1 MDLRNGRP
9 VLTGVV
15 AYVEVWSSSRTENY
29 SKTFTQQL
37 LDMGA
42 KISKT
47 LNKQVTH
54 VIFKDG
60 FLSTWN
66 RAQKAGIKLVS
77 VLWVEKCREVG
88 MHIDESLYPAINTN
102 EGLPQ
107 FIKKH
112 KCMQPQDLFGKTPEK
127 DRRLQKRMET
137 MVKELEMQRTATE
150 TDIPVL
156 LFEDDGSLVYSPA
169 SKIKYQCGIMEKRI
183 KDMKEKRENVS
194 PTASQLSQ
202 MSDADPAVVSTTS
215 TSALTSELE
224 NNHLLNSSFANLV
237 GSPETENHGKK
248 SSNCL
253 ANTENVMDVSRAELY
268 TSSDSP
274 RDSQHTGLKR
284 LSGKGLHKNST
295 LLNDK
300 GCDFPVKKSI
310 MPSTPECKD
319 GIDWFLAIAD
329 NPLPQVKNVDHTVS
343 AKNLVHCELTGN
355 TSSSSSEN
363 DFSSI
368 NLIDTPVMTKNSS
381 LCKQQQYRRKSS
393 LKLKASISHDK
404 EPQNDFLLAL
414 LAPSKSAKDQDTSFE
429 DCFSSSNFT
438 KNKIRA
444 SILPCQQKLQND
456 KEMVYNSPRS
466 KLEGLLQHS
475 SPVSARY
482 NRKRKRV
489 TDITEDAVSEPNL
502 STPLQRRKTGVNC
515 TSNGENGNIV
525 ETSDCFL
532 NSNIQE
538 QITISSAAG
547 KLLLKDNHPANN
559 AKFSTSDA
567 KNAACEHLGSHV
579 NEPDRKLKIR
589 RIKKPL
595 RTLVMTSMS
604 PEMQKVTLQ
613 VLKKLGGFLTSDE
626 VCKSTSHVIAGSP
639 RRTLNILMGIA
650 RGCWIVCYDW
660 VLWSLEHGYWISE
673 EPFELSV
680 DFPAAPISRFQHNIL
695 KEKGYQKLFAN
706 QPLMFISR
714 TSQPPY
720 QKLCELVQLCGGKI
734 CKTLRQAKI
743 CIGQCKVGKYVDM
756 QCLSEKWI
764 IDSITQYRI
773 CPLENY
779 LFQNKVKS
787 ASRIN

>member
-1 MDLRNGRP
+1 MDLSNGRA
-9 VLTGVV
+9 VLAGVV

-29 SKTFTQQL
+29 SKAFTQQL

-88 MHIDESLYPAINTN
+88 MHIDESLYPAINTDQ
-102 EGLPQ
+102 GLPQ
-107 FIKKH
+107 LIKKH
-112 KCMQPQDLFGKTPEK
+112 KCMQPKDLFGKTPEK

-137 MVKELEMQRTATE
+137 MVKELEMQRAATK

-169 SKIKYQCGIMEKRI
+169 SKIKYQCSVMERRI

-215 TSALTSELE
+215 TLTSELE

-237 GSPETENHGKK
+237 GSPETKNLGKK
-248 SSNCL
+248 SINYF

-274 RDSQHTGLKR
+274 SDSQHTGLKQ
-284 LSGKGLHKNST
+284 LSGKDLHKNSI
-295 LLNDK
+295 LPNDK
-300 GCDFPVKKSI
+300 GCDFLVKKSI
-310 MPSTPECKD
+310 IDMPSTPECKD

-329 NPLPQVKNVDHTVS
+329 NPLPQVKNVDHSVS
-343 AKNLVHCELTGN
+343 VENLVHCEFTEN
-355 TSSSSSEN
+355 INSSEN
-363 DFSSI
+363 DFSSV
-368 NLIDTPVMTKNSS
+368 NLIDIPVTTKDSS
-381 LCKQQQYRRKSS
+381 LCKQRKYRRKSS
-393 LKLKASISHDK
+393 LRLKSSISHDK
-404 EPQNDFLLAL
+404 EPQNDFLVAL
-414 LAPSKSAKDQDTSFE
+414 LTPIKSAKDQDPSFE

-438 KNKIRA
+438 NKIRL
-444 SILPCQQKLQND
+444 LPCQQKLQND
-456 KEMVYNSPRS
+456 KEIKYNSPRS
-466 KLEGLLQHS
+466 KLEGMCQNS
-475 SPVSARY
+475 SPGNTSH
-482 NRKRKRV
+482 NRKRRRV
-489 TDITEDAVSEPNL
+489 TEITEDAVSEPKL
-502 STPLQRRKTGVNC
+502 STFLQRRKTGVNC
-515 TSNGENGNIV
+515 TSNTENGN
-525 ETSDCFL
+525 TDCFL
-532 NSNIQE
+532 NSNIRE
-538 QITISSAAG
+538 QITTSSTA
-547 KLLLKDNHPANN
+547 DN
-559 AKFSTSDA
+559 AKFSTTDA
-567 KNAACEHLGSHV
+567 KNTACEPLESHV
-579 NEPDRKLKIR
+579 NEPDRKLKMTR
-589 RIKKPL
+589 RIEKPL

-604 PEMQKVTLQ
+604 PEMQKITLQ
-613 VLKKLGGFLTSDE
+613 VLKKLGGFLTSNE
-626 VCKSTSHVIAGSP
+626 VCKNTSHVIAGSP

-660 VLWSLEHGYWISE
+660 VLWSLEYGYWISE

-695 KEKGYQKLFAN
+695 KEKVHQKLFAN
-706 QPLMFISR
+706 QPVMFISH

-720 QKLCELVQLCGGKI
+720 QKLCELVQLCGGKV

-779 LFQNKVKS
+779 LFQNTV
-787 ASRIN
+787 

>member
-1 MDLRNGRP
+1 MAGYGKEKLFIYT
-9 VLTGVV
+9 LVV
-15 AYVEVWSSSRTENY
+15 RAYVEVWSSSRTENY
-29 SKTFTQQL
+29 SKPFTQQL

-88 MHIDESLYPAINTN
+88 MRIDESLYPAINTN

-112 KCMQPQDLFGKTPEK
+112 KCMQPKDLFGKTPEK
-127 DRRLQKRMET
+127 DQ
-137 MVKELEMQRTATE
+137 

-156 LFEDDGSLVYSPA
+156 LFEDDGSLVYSPTN
-169 SKIKYQCGIMEKRI
+169 KIKYQRSVMERRI

-194 PTASQLSQ
+194 PT
-202 MSDADPAVVSTTS
+202 
-215 TSALTSELE
+215 ELE
-224 NNHLLNSSFANLV
+224 SNHLLNSSFANLV
-237 GSPETENHGKK
+237 GSPETKNLGKK

-274 RDSQHTGLKR
+274 SDSQYKDLKQ
-284 LSGKGLHKNST
+284 LSDKDLYTNSI
-295 LLNDK
+295 LPNDK
-300 GCDFPVKKSI
+300 GCDFLVTKSI
-310 MPSTPECKD
+310 IDMSTTPECKD

-343 AKNLVHCELTGN
+343 VENLVHCEVTEN
-355 TSSSSSEN
+355 NSSSGN
-363 DFSSI
+363 DFPSI
-368 NLIDTPVMTKNSS
+368 DLIDSLVTTKDSS
-381 LCKQQQYRRKSS
+381 LCKQRKYRRKSS
-393 LKLKASISHDK
+393 LRLKASISHDK

-414 LAPSKSAKDQDTSFE
+414 LSPIKSTKDQDSAFE
-429 DCFSSSNFT
+429 DCFSSNFT
-438 KNKIRA
+438 KNKVRA
-444 SILPCQQKLQND
+444 NLTCQQKFQND
-456 KEMVYNSPRS
+456 KEIKYNSPKS
-466 KLEGLLQHS
+466 KLEGMLQSS
-475 SPVSARY
+475 SPVNTSY

-489 TDITEDAVSEPNL
+489 TEITEDAVSEPRL
-502 STPLQRRKTGVNC
+502 STFLQRIKTGVNC
-515 TSNGENGNIV
+515 TSNTENGNVV

-532 NSNIQE
+532 NSNVQE
-538 QITISSAAG
+538 QITTSSTA
-547 KLLLKDNHPANN
+547 DN

-567 KNAACEHLGSHV
+567 KNTACKSLGNHM
-579 NEPDRKLKIR
+579 NEPDRKLKITR

-604 PEMQKVTLQ
+604 PEMHKITLQ

-626 VCKSTSHVIAGSP
+626 VCKNTSHVIAGSP

-680 DFPAAPISRFQHNIL
+680 DFPAAPVSIL
-695 KEKGYQKLFAN
+695 LFN
-706 QPLMFISR
+706 SP
-714 TSQPPY
+714 
-720 QKLCELVQLCGGKI
+720 
-734 CKTLRQAKI
+734 
-743 CIGQCKVGKYVDM
+743 
-756 QCLSEKWI
+756 
-764 IDSITQYRI
+764 
-773 CPLENY
+773 
-779 LFQNKVKS
+779 QNM
-787 ASRIN
+787 IMI

>member
-1 MDLRNGRP
+1 MDLSNGRP
-9 VLTGVV
+9 VLAGVV

-29 SKTFTQQL
+29 SKAFTQQL

-66 RAQKAGIKLVS
+66 RAEKAGIKLVS

-112 KCMQPQDLFGKTPEK
+112 KCMQPKDLIGKTPEK

-137 MVKELEMQRTATE
+137 MVKELEMRRVAAETE
-150 TDIPVL
+150 IPVL

-169 SKIKYQCGIMEKRI
+169 SKVKYQCSVMERRI

-202 MSDADPAVVSTTS
+202 KSDTDPAVVSTTT

-224 NNHLLNSSFANLV
+224 SNHLLNSSFANLV
-237 GSPETENHGKK
+237 GSPETKNLGKK

-274 RDSQHTGLKR
+274 SDSQHTGLKR
-284 LSGKGLHKNST
+284 LSGKDLRKNSI
-295 LLNDK
+295 LPNDK
-300 GCDFPVKKSI
+300 GCDFLVKKSLI
-310 MPSTPECKD
+310 DRPSTPESKD
-319 GIDWFLAIAD
+319 GIDWFLAIAG

-343 AKNLVHCELTGN
+343 VENLVHCEITEN
-355 TSSSSSEN
+355 INNSSSEN

-368 NLIDTPVMTKNSS
+368 NLMDTPVTTKDYS
-381 LCKQQQYRRKSS
+381 LCKQRKYKRKSR
-393 LKLKASISHDK
+393 LRLKASISHDK

-414 LAPSKSAKDQDTSFE
+414 LTPIKSAKDQDSSFE

-438 KNKIRA
+438 KNKIRP
-444 SILPCQQKLQND
+444 SLLPCQQKLQKD
-456 KEMVYNSPRS
+456 KEIKYNSPRS
-466 KLEGLLQHS
+466 KLEGMLQNS
-475 SPVSARY
+475 SPVSTSY
-482 NRKRKRV
+482 NKKRKRV
-489 TDITEDAVSEPNL
+489 TEITEDAVSKPRL
-502 STPLQRRKTGVNC
+502 STILQRRKTGVNC
-515 TSNGENGNIV
+515 TSNTENGNIV

-532 NSNIQE
+532 NSNIRKP
-538 QITISSAAG
+538 ITTSSTA
-547 KLLLKDNHPANN
+547 DN
-559 AKFSTSDA
+559 AKLSTSDA
-567 KNAACEHLGSHV
+567 KNTACEPLGNHV
-579 NEPDRKLKIR
+579 NEPDRKLKIT
-589 RIKKPL
+589 RIEKPL

-626 VCKSTSHVIAGSP
+626 VCKNTSHVIAGSP

-660 VLWSLEHGYWISE
+660 ILQALLFSLSQTKIYRRYKKYE
-673 EPFELSV
+673 E
-680 DFPAAPISRFQHNIL
+680 IR
-695 KEKGYQKLFAN
+695 K
-706 QPLMFISR
+706 PL
-714 TSQPPY
+714 
-720 QKLCELVQLCGGKI
+720 
-734 CKTLRQAKI
+734 
-743 CIGQCKVGKYVDM
+743 
-756 QCLSEKWI
+756 
-764 IDSITQYRI
+764 
-773 CPLENY
+773 
-779 LFQNKVKS
+779 
-787 ASRIN
+787 

>member
-9 VLTGVV
+9 VLAGVV

-29 SKTFTQQL
+29 SKAFTQQL

-88 MHIDESLYPAINTN
+88 IHIDESLYPAINTN

-112 KCMQPQDLFGKTPEK
+112 KCMQPKDLFGKTPEK

-169 SKIKYQCGIMEKRI
+169 SKIKYQCSIMEKRI

-202 MSDADPAVVSTTS
+202 MSDTDPAVVSTTS
-215 TSALTSELE
+215 TSALTPELE
-224 NNHLLNSSFANLV
+224 SNHLLNSSFANLV
-237 GSPETENHGKK
+237 GSPETENLGKK
-248 SSNCL
+248 SRNCL

-274 RDSQHTGLKR
+274 RDSQRTGLKR
-284 LSGKGLHKNST
+284 LSGKDLHKNSI

-329 NPLPQVKNVDHTVS
+329 HPLPQVKNVDQTVS
-343 AKNLVHCELTGN
+343 AKNLVHCELTEN

-381 LCKQQQYRRKSS
+381 LRKQQYRRKSS
-393 LKLKASISHDK
+393 LKLKASISHK

-414 LAPSKSAKDQDTSFE
+414 LTPSKSAKDQDTSFE

-444 SILPCQQKLQND
+444 SLLPCQQKLQNN
-456 KEMVYNSPRS
+456 KEMMYNSPRS
-466 KLEGLLQHS
+466 KLESMLQHS
-475 SPVSARY
+475 SPVNARY

-489 TDITEDAVSEPNL
+489 TDITEDAVSEPSL

-515 TSNGENGNIV
+515 TSNGENGNII

-532 NSNIQE
+532 NSNVRE
-538 QITISSAAG
+538 QITISSAA
-547 KLLLKDNHPANN
+547 DN

-567 KNAACEHLGSHV
+567 KNAACELLGSHV
-579 NEPDRKLKIR
+579 NEPDRKLKISR
-589 RIKKPL
+589 RIKKPRTEDHSGIPYMKKPYMCTQGSFMQPL

-680 DFPAAPISRFQHNIL
+680 DFPAAPIQSPSTGSALLKTTCFKTRFSLHQGSINVIKFGLHLRNGTINTVVF
-695 KEKGYQKLFAN
+695 QV
-706 QPLMFISR
+706 
-714 TSQPPY
+714 
-720 QKLCELVQLCGGKI
+720 CEC
-734 CKTLRQAKI
+734 
-743 CIGQCKVGKYVDM
+743 
-756 QCLSEKWI
+756 
-764 IDSITQYRI
+764 
-773 CPLENY
+773 
-779 LFQNKVKS
+779 
-787 ASRIN
+787 

>member
-1 MDLRNGRP
+1 
-9 VLTGVV
+9 
-15 AYVEVWSSSRTENY
+15 
-29 SKTFTQQL
+29 
-37 LDMGA
+37 MGA

-112 KCMQPQDLFGKTPEK
+112 KCMQPKDLFGKTPET

-137 MVKELEMQRTATE
+137 MVKELEMQRAATG

-169 SKIKYQCGIMEKRI
+169 SKMKYQLSVMERRI

-202 MSDADPAVVSTTS
+202 MSDTDPAVVSTTS
-215 TSALTSELE
+215 TSALTSDLE
-224 NNHLLNSSFANLV
+224 SNHLLNSSFANLV
-237 GSPETENHGKK
+237 GSPETKNLGKK

-253 ANTENVMDVSRAELY
+253 ANTETVMDVSRAELY

-274 RDSQHTGLKR
+274 SDSQYKGLKQ
-284 LSGKGLHKNST
+284 LSGKDLCTNSI
-295 LLNDK
+295 LPNK
-300 GCDFPVKKSI
+300 GCDFLVKKSLI
-310 MPSTPECKD
+310 DMSTTPECKD
-319 GIDWFLAIAD
+319 GIDWFLGIAD

-343 AKNLVHCELTGN
+343 VENLVHCELTEN
-355 TSSSSSEN
+355 NSSSGN
-363 DFSSI
+363 DFPSVDLI
-368 NLIDTPVMTKNSS
+368 NTPVTTKDSS
-381 LCKQQQYRRKSS
+381 LCKQRKYRRKSS
-393 LKLKASISHDK
+393 LKGLKASISHDK

-414 LAPSKSAKDQDTSFE
+414 LTPIQSTKDQDSSFE
-429 DCFSSSNFT
+429 DCFSSNLI

-444 SILPCQQKLQND
+444 SLTYQQKLQND
-456 KEMVYNSPRS
+456 KEIKYNSPRS
-466 KLEGLLQHS
+466 KLEGMLQSS
-475 SPVSARY
+475 SPSY

-489 TDITEDAVSEPNL
+489 TEITEDAVSEPRL
-502 STPLQRRKTGVNC
+502 STFLQRRKTGVNC
-515 TSNGENGNIV
+515 TSNTDNGNV

-538 QITISSAAG
+538 QITTSSTA
-547 KLLLKDNHPANN
+547 DN

-567 KNAACEHLGSHV
+567 KNTACKSLGNHM
-579 NEPDRKLKIR
+579 NEPDRKSKITR
-589 RIKKPL
+589 RIEKPL

-604 PEMQKVTLQ
+604 PEMQKITLQ

-626 VCKSTSHVIAGSP
+626 VCKNTSHVIAGSP

-695 KEKGYQKLFAN
+695 KENVYQKLFAN
-706 QPLMFISR
+706 QPIMFISR

-743 CIGQCKVGKYVDM
+743 CIGQCKIGKYVDM

-779 LFQNKVKS
+779 LFQNKV
-787 ASRIN
+787 

>member
-1 MDLRNGRP
+1 
-9 VLTGVV
+9 
-15 AYVEVWSSSRTENY
+15 
-29 SKTFTQQL
+29 
-37 LDMGA
+37 MGA

-107 FIKKH
+107 FMKKH
-112 KCMQPQDLFGKTPEK
+112 KCMQPKDLFGKTPEK

-137 MVKELEMQRTATE
+137 MVKELEMQRAATGKYMIHLHYGRKIIQ
-150 TDIPVL
+150 TDIPIL

-169 SKIKYQCGIMEKRI
+169 NKLKYQRSVMERRI

-194 PTASQLSQ
+194 PT
-202 MSDADPAVVSTTS
+202 
-215 TSALTSELE
+215 ELE
-224 NNHLLNSSFANLV
+224 SNHLLNSSFANLV
-237 GSPETENHGKK
+237 GSPESKNLGKK

-274 RDSQHTGLKR
+274 SDSQYKGLKQ
-284 LSGKGLHKNST
+284 LSGKDLYTNSI
-295 LLNDK
+295 LPNDK
-300 GCDFPVKKSI
+300 GCDFLVKKSI
-310 MPSTPECKD
+310 IDTSTTPECKD

-343 AKNLVHCELTGN
+343 VENLVHCEVTEN
-355 TSSSSSEN
+355 NSSSGN
-363 DFSSI
+363 DFPSI
-368 NLIDTPVMTKNSS
+368 DLIDTPVTTKDSS
-381 LCKQQQYRRKSS
+381 LCKQRKYRRKSS

-414 LAPSKSAKDQDTSFE
+414 LTPIKSSKDQDSSFE
-429 DCFSSSNFT
+429 DCFSSNFT
-438 KNKIRA
+438 KNKVIA
-444 SILPCQQKLQND
+444 SLTCQQKLQND
-456 KEMVYNSPRS
+456 KEIKYNSPQS
-466 KLEGLLQHS
+466 KLE
-475 SPVSARY
+475 VWIRI
-482 NRKRKRV
+482 N
-489 TDITEDAVSEPNL
+489 SEW
-502 STPLQRRKTGVNC
+502 
-515 TSNGENGNIV
+515 IW
-525 ETSDCFL
+525 FL
-532 NSNIQE
+532 
-538 QITISSAAG
+538 
-547 KLLLKDNHPANN
+547 DN

-567 KNAACEHLGSHV
+567 KNTACKSLGNHM
-579 NEPDRKLKIR
+579 NEPDRKLKITR
-589 RIKKPL
+589 RIEKPL

-604 PEMQKVTLQ
+604 PEMQKITLQ

-626 VCKSTSHVIAGSP
+626 VCKNTSHVIAGSP

-680 DFPAAPISRFQHNIL
+680 DFPAAPVIADVDVKPFWDFMDLIKDNHIL
-695 KEKGYQKLFAN
+695 KVACSVIRFRLLYGIRQMETLYHHLFPKKNNMHTKL
-706 QPLMFISR
+706 QMRYRLQRYCRYTSRPLFSSSEVFLR
-714 TSQPPY
+714 Q
-720 QKLCELVQLCGGKI
+720 LRRHVQLQTLLSLRVSVIFLFMRLRLEFIPFSEEEKKVFTQHAYLTKFGKALKNWLFPPALGQPVCAPAILKPVTITVEALSQMPGG
-734 CKTLRQAKI
+734 
-743 CIGQCKVGKYVDM
+743 
-756 QCLSEKWI
+756 
-764 IDSITQYRI
+764 
-773 CPLENY
+773 P
-779 LFQNKVKS
+779 
-787 ASRIN
+787 

>member
-1 MDLRNGRP
+1 MDLSNGRP
-9 VLTGVV
+9 VLAGVV

-29 SKTFTQQL
+29 SKPFTQQL

-112 KCMQPQDLFGKTPEK
+112 KCMQPKDSFGKTPEK

-137 MVKELEMQRTATE
+137 MVKELEVQKAAATE

-156 LFEDDGSLVYSPA
+156 LFEDDGSLMYSPA
-169 SKIKYQCGIMEKRI
+169 SKIKYQCSLMEKRI
-183 KDMKEKRENVS
+183 KDMKEKRDNVS

-202 MSDADPAVVSTTS
+202 MSDTDPAIVSTTS
-215 TSALTSELE
+215 TSALTSEFE
-224 NNHLLNSSFANLV
+224 SNHLLNSTLV
-237 GSPETENHGKK
+237 VSPETKYLGKK
-248 SSNCL
+248 LSNCL
-253 ANTENVMDVSRAELY
+253 ANTENVMDVSR
-268 TSSDSP
+268 TSS
-274 RDSQHTGLKR
+274 DSQHTGLKQ
-284 LSGKGLHKNST
+284 LS
-295 LLNDK
+295 
-300 GCDFPVKKSI
+300 
-310 MPSTPECKD
+310 ECKD

-329 NPLPQVKNVDHTVS
+329 SPLPQVKNVDH
-343 AKNLVHCELTGN
+343 CELTGN
-355 TSSSSSEN
+355 TNISSSEN

-368 NLIDTPVMTKNSS
+368 NLIDTPARTKDSS
-381 LCKQQQYRRKSS
+381 LCKRRKYRRKSS
-393 LKLKASISHDK
+393 LGLKASISHDK

-414 LAPSKSAKDQDTSFE
+414 LTPIKSAKDQDSSFK

-438 KNKIRA
+438 NNKIRA
-444 SILPCQQKLQND
+444 SFPPCQQKLQND
-456 KEMVYNSPRS
+456 KESNYNSPRS
-466 KLEGLLQHS
+466 KLEDKLQNS
-475 SPVSARY
+475 SPVSTSY

-489 TDITEDAVSEPNL
+489 TEITEDAVSEPRL
-502 STPLQRRKTGVNC
+502 FTIHSMRKTGVNC
-515 TSNGENGNIV
+515 ASNIENGKK

-538 QITISSAAG
+538 QITTSSTV
-547 KLLLKDNHPANN
+547 DH
-559 AKFSTSDA
+559 AKFSTNDA
-567 KNAACEHLGSHV
+567 REIACEPLGSHV
-579 NEPDRKLKIR
+579 NEPQRKLKIAR

-604 PEMQKVTLQ
+604 PEMQKITLQ

-626 VCKSTSHVIAGSP
+626 VCKNTSHVIAGSP

-650 RGCWIVCYDW
+650 RGCWIICYDW
-660 VLWSLEHGYWISE
+660 VLWSLEYGYWISE

-695 KEKGYQKLFAN
+695 KEKVYQKLFAN
-706 QPLMFISR
+706 QPVMFICH

-720 QKLCELVQLCGGKI
+720 QKLCELVQLCGGKV
-734 CKTLRQAKI
+734 CKTLRKAKI

-756 QCLSEKWI
+756 LCLSEKWI
-764 IDSITQYRI
+764 IDSITQYKI

-779 LFQNKVKS
+779 LFQNKV
-787 ASRIN
+787 

>member
-1 MDLRNGRP
+1 MELSNGRA
-9 VLTGVV
+9 VLSGVI

-29 SKTFTQQL
+29 SKAFTQQL

-88 MHIDESLYPAINTN
+88 MHIDESLYPAINTDQ
-102 EGLPQ
+102 GLPQ
-107 FIKKH
+107 LIKKH
-112 KCMQPQDLFGKTPEK
+112 KCMQPKDLFGKTPEK

-137 MVKELEMQRTATE
+137 MVKELEMQRAATK

-169 SKIKYQCGIMEKRI
+169 SKIKYQCSVMERRI

-215 TSALTSELE
+215 TSTLTSELE
-224 NNHLLNSSFANLV
+224 NNHPSNSSFANLV
-237 GSPETENHGKK
+237 GSPETKNLGKK
-248 SSNCL
+248 SINYLS
-253 ANTENVMDVSRAELY
+253 NTENVMDVSRAELY
-268 TSSDSP
+268 ISSDSP
-274 RDSQHTGLKR
+274 SDSQHTGLKR
-284 LSGKGLHKNST
+284 LSGKDLHKNSI
-295 LLNDK
+295 LPNDK
-300 GCDFPVKKSI
+300 GCDFLVKKSI
-310 MPSTPECKD
+310 IDMPSTPECKD

-343 AKNLVHCELTGN
+343 VENLVHCEFTEN
-355 TSSSSSEN
+355 INSNRSEN
-363 DFSSI
+363 DFSSL
-368 NLIDTPVMTKNSS
+368 NLIDIPVTTKDSS
-381 LCKQQQYRRKSS
+381 LCKQRKYRRNSS
-393 LKLKASISHDK
+393 LRLKSSISHDK
-404 EPQNDFLLAL
+404 EPQNDFLVAL
-414 LAPSKSAKDQDTSFE
+414 LTPIKSAKDQDPSFE

-438 KNKIRA
+438 NKIRL
-444 SILPCQQKLQND
+444 LPCQQKLQND
-456 KEMVYNSPRS
+456 KEIKYNSPRS
-466 KLEGLLQHS
+466 KLEGMCQNS
-475 SPVSARY
+475 SPVTTSH
-482 NRKRKRV
+482 NRKRRRV
-489 TDITEDAVSEPNL
+489 TEITEDAVSEPKL
-502 STPLQRRKTGVNC
+502 STFLQRRKTGVNC
-515 TSNGENGNIV
+515 TSNTENGNTV

-532 NSNIQE
+532 NSNIRE
-538 QITISSAAG
+538 QITTSSTA
-547 KLLLKDNHPANN
+547 DNAR
-559 AKFSTSDA
+559 FSTTDA
-567 KNAACEHLGSHV
+567 KNTTCEPLGSHV
-579 NEPDRKLKIR
+579 NEPDRKLKMTR
-589 RIKKPL
+589 RIEKPL
-595 RTLVMTSMS
+595 RTLVMTSMT
-604 PEMQKVTLQ
+604 PEMQKITLQ
-613 VLKKLGGFLTSDE
+613 VLKKLGGFLTSNE
-626 VCKSTSHVIAGSP
+626 VCKNTSHVIAGSP

-660 VLWSLEHGYWISE
+660 VLWSLEYGYWISE

-695 KEKGYQKLFAN
+695 KEKVHQKLFAN
-706 QPLMFISR
+706 QPVMFISH

-720 QKLCELVQLCGGKI
+720 QKLCELVQLCGGKV

-743 CIGQCKVGKYVDM
+743 CIGQCKVGKHLDM

-779 LFQNKVKS
+779 LFQNTV
-787 ASRIN
+787 